1 MVVFQVDGC
10 LWCPAVRQALK
21 WVLGVQG
28 GCGEEMRVV
37 FRDDV
42 SLMILSQQLSKSFPK
57 LLDSL
62 RLALAPGRAC

>member
-10 LWCPAVRQALK
+10 LWYPAVRQALK
-21 WVLGVQG
+21 WVLGVG
-28 GCGEEMRVV
+28 GGEEIRVV

-57 LLDSL
+57 LMDSL